1 LPSVGWNDLPALDG
15 APGLRS
21 QRFGL
26 CRRPARWASASL
38 GVPTHLKSRRPVA
51 VDRQVHEEPV
61 DWLHRSDRPLGQM
74 GDDHR
79 GELVDL
85 AVKGQLAP
93 AEDDHD
99 QHVDLVVAVR
109 LDAIAPAEP
118 DEVGLQVLPVEPP
131 PRPWMVPPRREA
143 GQVDWRDGV
152 RHAAI
157 FPPPHTM
164 HGATGEIALAI
175 ANTLRN
181 QGLDPRALEPD
192 GSTPSTATTRW
203 CRAAPCTPGTG

>member
-1 LPSVGWNDLPALDG
+1 LSAHDPRLDRARQAQLPP
-15 APGLRS
+15 
-21 QRFGL
+21 
-26 CRRPARWASASL
+26 PARWASASP
-38 GVPTHLKSRRPVA
+38 GGPTHLKPRRPVA
-51 VDRQVHEEPV
+51 MDRQVHEGPV
-61 DWLHRSDRPLGQM
+61 DWLHRPDRPLGQV

-93 AEDDHD
+93 AEDDHH

-131 PRPWMVPPRREA
+131 QRPWMVPPRGEA
-143 GQVDWRDGV
+143 GQVDRRDGV

-157 FPPPHTM
+157 FPHPAQARGRPVDV
-164 HGATGEIALAI
+164 AEII
-175 ANTLRN
+175 
-181 QGLDPRALEPD
+181 
-192 GSTPSTATTRW
+192 ST
-203 CRAAPCTPGTG
+203 